1 MHPTETIT
9 VIGAGVIGLTTA
21 LRLLEAGHRVRIVA
35 RELLAGTVSAQ
46 AGAIW
51 YPYLVEP
58 RARVARWSSRSLCVY
73 EALVGNPA
81 TGVFLIDLLVLAD
94 EPVWWTEE
102 LPAGRVR
109 KAGSAD
115 GAPHDAPFA
124 YVARLPLVETPLFL
138 PWLVERVA
146 SLGGAI
152 EQGEIH
158 RWTDLGADCRIAVNC
173 TGLGAGRLC
182 ADDAVVPIAGHIIPA
197 LPGRSD
203 EAGPQLPYIMDER
216 VDELGAV
223 AYLFPRQDLCIIGG
237 SEVAGAH
244 ARVDPAIVD
253 RIRTRALRLA
263 PGLAEATLLPPY
275 VGLRPGRNEVRLAA
289 EMAPDGTRLIHNY
302 GHGGAGFTLCW
313 GCADEV
319 LGLVSQAVVQP

>member
-1 MHPTETIT
+1 
-9 VIGAGVIGLTTA
+9 LTTA
-21 LRLLEAGHRVRIVA
+21 LRLLEAGHRVRIVTRDLPA
-35 RELLAGTVSAQ
+35 DTVSAQ

-58 RARVARWSSRSLCVY
+58 RARVARWSSSSLAVY
-73 EALVGNPA
+73 EELAGNAP
-81 TGVFLIDLLVLAD
+81 TGVSLIDLLVLAD

-109 KAGSAD
+109 TAGPAD

-138 PWLVERVA
+138 PWLAARVA
-146 SLGGAI
+146 SLDGAI
-152 EQGEIH
+152 EQGEIR

-182 ADDAVVPIAGHIIPA
+182 LDDAVVPIAGHIIPA
-197 LPGRSD
+197 LPGRSHA
-203 EAGPQLPYIMDER
+203 AGPRLPYIMDER
-216 VDELGAV
+216 VDEVGAV
-223 AYLFPRQDLCIIGG
+223 AYVFPRQDLCVIGG
-237 SEVAGAH
+237 SEVAGVD
-244 ARVDPAIVD
+244 ARVDSAVID
-253 RIRTRALRLA
+253 RIRTRVFRLA

-275 VGLRPGRNEVRLAA
+275 VGLRPGRDEVRLEA
-289 EMAPDGTRLIHNY
+289 ETAPDGTKLIHNY

-313 GCADEV
+313 GCAEEV
-319 LGLVSQAVVQP
+319 LGLVTQAVAQPWPNKGWGGRERRHHG